1 MYKVVFVLKKY
12 QLHPTKMENSRIN
25 VMRFTRKKSKFSL
38 LVYFSPFYS
47 DISDILTKQN
57 KIVLKFIS
65 DITFKTLKNIDS
77 TQSYVI
83 LKLRDWM
90 WKIFGHYADF

>member
-1 MYKVVFVLKKY
+1 M
-12 QLHPTKMENSRIN
+12 
-25 VMRFTRKKSKFSL
+25 
-38 LVYFSPFYS
+38 
-47 DISDILTKQN
+47 
-57 KIVLKFIS
+57 LKFTS

-90 WKIFGHYADF
+90 WKIFGHFADFLRSHIS